1 MQNRIFTGIS
11 IYVVAFLLHF
21 VWEMWQVPFFEG
33 MSRAAHWD
41 ALLFCTRASL
51 GDGFITLVA
60 FLVASFL
67 AGWCKTG
74 KFRFPLRGWLS
85 FLATGLLL
93 TIVFELLATKYLD
106 RWQYSD
112 LMPVLPYLEVG
123 LVPLLQWLA
132 LPPLS
137 LWLSLI
143 FLRGLTVGKSQL

>member
-1 MQNRIFTGIS
+1 M
-11 IYVVAFLLHF
+11 
-21 VWEMWQVPFFEG
+21 
-33 MSRAAHWD
+33 
-41 ALLFCTRASL
+41 
-51 GDGFITLVA
+51 
-60 FLVASFL
+60 
-67 AGWCKTG
+67 
-74 KFRFPLRGWLS
+74 
-85 FLATGLLL
+85 ATGLLL

-143 FLRGLTVGKSQL
+143 FLRGLTVGRSQ